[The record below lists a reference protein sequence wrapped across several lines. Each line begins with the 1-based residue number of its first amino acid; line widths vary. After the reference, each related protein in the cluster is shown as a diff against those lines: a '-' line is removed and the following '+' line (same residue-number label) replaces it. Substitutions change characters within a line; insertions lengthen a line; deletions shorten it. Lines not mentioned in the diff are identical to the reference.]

1 MDLLIVRHGECLGQ
15 CDPSAANDPDS
26 ALSSLGERQARHT
39 ALRLRT
45 EAITHILSSPLLR
58 ALATATILAQAL
70 RVDAIDV
77 WPELREGWNEPYQ
90 GRPRDELLHRFPA
103 AKLPPT
109 VTELGWTHDG
119 DTSYEHFFA
128 RAEQTLQRIKACFG
142 PQDRIVVVTHGGF
155 ANYLLHALLNINPTT
170 PQWFELANCSIS
182 HVRLVPEPEVERPNW
197 PLYPPVAVEVFAIN
211 DTTHIAPGKDDR
223 RIN

>member
-15 CDPSAANDPDS
+15 CDPSAASDPDS
-26 ALSSLGERQARHT
+26 ALSSLGEQQARHT
-39 ALRLRT
+39 AFRLRT

-58 ALATATILAQAL
+58 ALATARILAEAL
-70 RVDAIDV
+70 SVDAIDV
-77 WPELREGWNEPYQ
+77 WPELREGWNELYQ
-90 GRPRDELLHRFPA
+90 GRPREELLQRFPA
-103 AKLPPT
+103 AKLPPII
-109 VTELGWTHDG
+109 TELGWTHDG
-119 DTSYEHFFA
+119 DMSYEHFFA

-155 ANYLLHALLNINPTT
+155 ANYLLHALLNISPTT

-197 PLYPPVAVEVFAIN
+197 PLYPPMAVEVFSVN
-211 DTTHIAPGKDDR
+211 DIAHITLQEDQ
-223 RIN
+223 